1 MHPVCPPATM
11 YYSLFFHCHTQK
23 MDYLGTGCF
32 LCPGTKEYIH
42 VYKIPAIF
50 FTTKRM
56 NGKIVPIRF
65 FFLLPNLLLFPK
77 CDACVSF
84 FFLSFLFGKRGGG
97 GTSPQFNAGRVITDS
112 VASADMIAIGGVW
125 NRWRS
130 LPRKNAAIFFP
141 NGFSLFFAGNHAPSF
156 AAQKGGISPLQHKR
170 EKRTFFQFCST
181 SRRGQPRRTK
191 KGQIGAPR

>member
-11 YYSLFFHCHTQK
+11 YYTLFSLPHTK
-23 MDYLGTGCF
+23 
-32 LCPGTKEYIH
+32 
-42 VYKIPAIF
+42 
-50 FTTKRM
+50 
-56 NGKIVPIRF
+56 NGLF
-65 FFLLPNLLLFPK
+65 GNWLLLVSGDKGIYSCVQNSSNLFHDKEDQWQNSTNTFFSYFQICFSFPNVTHV
-77 CDACVSF
+77 CL
-84 FFLSFLFGKRGGG
+84 FFLSFLLGKRGGG

-130 LPRKNAAIFFP
+130 LPRKNAAIFF
-141 NGFSLFFAGNHAPSF
+141 SQRILSFFCGKSCSVLRGTKRWHFPPST
-156 AAQKGGISPLQHKR
+156 QK
-170 EKRTFFQFCST
+170 EKRTFFQFCSP